1 MYFSAPFDALVV
13 KASGLAAGK
22 GVIVASTK
30 EEACLAVDE
39 ILGTDKFGKAGN
51 VVVIEEKL
59 TGEEVS
65 VLAFADENTVKVM
78 LPAQDHKRIGNG
90 DSGEKYIFNVMK
102 MLLFHIDLI
111 SYRPKHRRNGGL
123 LSVSFNLRRGSGNR
137 CERSAIKYRERPSSR
152 RNSI

>member
-1 MYFSAPFDALVV
+1 MNQSIVIVLPYLSATFEALVV

-39 ILGTDKFGKAGN
+39 ILGTDKFGSAGN

-59 TGEEVS
+59 TGEEIS

-78 LPAQDHKRIGNG
+78 LPAQDHKRIGNNDTG
-90 DSGEKYIFNVMK
+90 KK
-102 MLLFHIDLI
+102 MLSNLF
-111 SYRPKHRRNGGL
+111 Y
-123 LSVSFNLRRGSGNR
+123 
-137 CERSAIKYRERPSSR
+137 
-152 RNSI
+152 